1 MLPEKRSRVNPMRM
15 GECGGANADGRPRA
29 FDRDP
34 GWPIVAGTRGA
45 GDSRRVTNPADILMG
60 GLALLA
66 GLEVLLLT
74 FRGALLRAGE
84 RRQLERQIEEL
95 KGDLQAARE
104 RTQQRAPE
112 LEAANARSEE
122 ALAALRKAS
131 TELAEAQVPRDVLVH
146 KLGEPPSLVF
156 RASLIKNLPAPPDA
170 NQVLL
175 WSYKHLVDVYAADQD
190 EAVQLASRSFAEQ
203 AGYVLGPFYSL
214 GAEAA
219 PRPPDEAEAGG

>member
-1 MLPEKRSRVNPMRM
+1 M
-15 GECGGANADGRPRA
+15 
-29 FDRDP
+29 
-34 GWPIVAGTRGA
+34 
-45 GDSRRVTNPADILMG
+45 
-60 GLALLA
+60 
-66 GLEVLLLT
+66 
-74 FRGALLRAGE
+74 
-84 RRQLERQIEEL
+84 Q
-95 KGDLQAARE
+95 E
-104 RTQQRAPE
+104 RTQERAPE
-112 LEAANARSEE
+112 LAAANARSEE
-122 ALAALRKAS
+122 ALEALRRAS
-131 TELAEAQVPRDVLVH
+131 TALAEAQVPRDVLVH

-219 PRPPDEAEAGG
+219 PPRSESGKPESGAPPDEAEAGG